1 MKKLDTVGRYKIE
14 SVLGEGAMGIVY
26 RAHDPIIKRTVAIK
40 LIKVDASISEAEK
53 SEFYERFYREAQ
65 VSGTLNHPNIVGVYD
80 IGEEQGMPYIAME
93 YVEGWTLSEVM
104 AEHGPMAIENVVKIV
119 SQVSSALDYAHRKEI
134 VHRDIKPGNIM
145 VDEEFRCKIMDFGI
159 AKLQNSSLTQT
170 GTFLGTPSYA
180 SPEQIMEGHIDH
192 RSDLFS
198 LATVTYELICGQL
211 PFRGKTLSSILYKIA
226 HEAPEAVENP
236 TQYGLD
242 GPSWNRLFNRAFAK
256 KADER
261 FQTAKD
267 FSSELTRSVTLTSS
281 QKSRIRQLLVDNS
294 TDTDTAIDKQLFRN
308 EYELARAQDDSPKKK
323 RSRMLIFLFVFLLLI
338 GGAFA
343 AYFFTNG
350 EILDK
355 LNAESFRKLI
365 ASKVTANL
373 SVESTP
379 EGAEVFLDDELKG
392 TTPLKLMVTGE
403 EGEQHTIQ
411 LKKDGY
417 EPATDTFYVSASTKL
432 EPYVLKSNLQE
443 MQLLTEP
450 ALCEV
455 SVDGKPPVE
464 TSKGPILLE
473 KTSSHKLVVSAQ
485 GYQSR
490 TINLAAGEVVT
501 DKIVLTPIPK
511 PGFLKLKS
519 EFPVSMT
526 VIKKGKPILRK
537 TVRPGESLQLD
548 AGSYTFN
555 LSAEKV
561 FYRDSVR
568 EDVLARQTTVLQP
581 PPLGLIK
588 AIIRKGGWAQCWID
602 GIDAGPT
609 PIRDLKIVTG
619 KHHFKLV
626 GPNNKTK
633 ELDREVTVSIPLK
646 IEERLR

>member
-40 LIKVDASISEAEK
+40 LIKVDASISETEK

-65 VSGTLNHPNIVGVYD
+65 VSGTLNHPNIVGIYD

-93 YVEGWTLSEVM
+93 YVQGWTLSEMM

-119 SQVSSALDYAHRKEI
+119 SQLSSALDYAHRKGI

-198 LATVTYELICGQL
+198 LATVTYEMICGQL

-236 TQYGLD
+236 EQFGLD

-256 KADER
+256 KPDER

-294 TDTDTAIDKQLFRN
+294 TDTETAIDKQLFRN
-308 EYELARAQDDSPKKK
+308 EYELARAQHDSPGKK
-323 RSRMLIFLFVFLLLI
+323 RSKTLVFLIFFLLLI

-350 EILDK
+350 EILNK
-355 LNAESFRKLI
+355 LNADGIRKLI
-365 ASKVTANL
+365 AFKVTADL
-373 SVESTP
+373 SVESIP
-379 EGAEVFLDDELKG
+379 EGADVYLDNVYKGQTPMKLK
-392 TTPLKLMVTGE
+392 VTGD
-403 EGEQHTIQ
+403 EGEQHSIKLQ
-411 LKKDGY
+411 KKGF
-417 EPATDTFYVSASTKL
+417 EPLTDTFYVSSTVRLKPYKL
-432 EPYVLKSNLQE
+432 KLNLQE
-443 MQLLTEP
+443 MKLITEP
-450 ALCEV
+450 AVCDV
-455 SVDGKPPVE
+455 SVDGKPPVKSSE
-464 TSKGPILLE
+464 TFYLE
-473 KTSSHKLVVSAQ
+473 KASPHTLVISAH
-485 GYQSR
+485 GYQSK
-490 TINLAAGEVVT
+490 TIELPAGEVVR
-501 DKIVLTPIPK
+501 DKIILQPIPK
-511 PGFLKLKS
+511 PGYLKLKG
-519 EFPVSMT
+519 EYPVTIS
-526 VIKKGKPILRK
+526 VKRKGMPILHK
-537 TVRPGESLQLD
+537 TIQPGGRIRIE
-548 AGSYTFN
+548 AGAYMVQ

-561 FYRDSVR
+561 FYRDSMR
-568 EDVLARQTTVLQP
+568 EDVLAGQTTVVQV
-581 PPLGLIK
+581 PPLGVIRK
-588 AIIRKGGWAQCWID
+588 IIIRNGWAHCFID
-602 GIDAGPT
+602 GIDAGST
-609 PIRDLKIVTG
+609 PIRGLKIVTG

-626 GPNNKTK
+626 GPQKTK
-633 ELDREVTVSIPLK
+633 ELDRYVTVQVPLS
-646 IEERLR
+646 IEERL